1 MKYAICFDCR
11 FWQENYN
18 FSPVA
23 FGANLRS
30 SQFIAIGRHLIFP
43 IDIQID
49 ATPLLLNKYSQ
60 K

>member
-1 MKYAICFDCR
+1 ML
-11 FWQENYN
+11 WQENYN
-18 FSPVA
+18 LSPVA
-23 FGANLRS
+23 FGANLEHIFNFQTLRS

>member
-1 MKYAICFDCR
+1 MQFALIAD
-11 FWQENYN
+11 
-18 FSPVA
+18 
-23 FGANLRS
+23 FGKKTTILVLSHLRS